1 MMETEKS
8 AHFCC
13 GTVGFYF
20 YMLVLTLF
28 IGFYF
33 CQGVCSFAACSAEK
47 TVWCGRR
54 QCALGEEEGEEMP
67 RACA

>member
-1 MMETEKS
+1 MMGTEKS

-13 GTVGFYF
+13 GTVGCDF

-28 IGFYF
+28 LGFYF
-33 CQGVCSFAACSAEK
+33 CQSVRSFAGCSAEK
-47 TVWCGRR
+47 TVGCGRR

-67 RACA
+67 RAGA

>member
-13 GTVGFYF
+13 GTVDCGF

-28 IGFYF
+28 SGFCF
-33 CQGVCSFAACSAEK
+33 CQSVRSFAGCSAC
-47 TVWCGRR
+47 VMCVGLLRSGVG
-54 QCALGEEEGEEMP
+54 QVSMA
-67 RACA
+67 